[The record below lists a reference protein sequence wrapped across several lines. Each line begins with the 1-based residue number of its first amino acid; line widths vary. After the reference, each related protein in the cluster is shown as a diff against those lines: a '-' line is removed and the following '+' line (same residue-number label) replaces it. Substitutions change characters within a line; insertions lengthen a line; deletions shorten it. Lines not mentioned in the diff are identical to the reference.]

1 MIIFKFIIEKKY
13 LMINLEVKFFRLTF
27 ALMRKLILGKSL
39 TPKTLGR
46 SMGGNMYN
54 RPGWDIANNKQQ
66 LVAYLQQ
73 FLPQVITIGTLEDMT
88 AFDAALYIITA
99 LKAADVATRLYPQV
113 ILADNLAGDE
123 LDAIKKLFGIE

>member
-1 MIIFKFIIEKKY
+1 
-13 LMINLEVKFFRLTF
+13 
-27 ALMRKLILGKSL
+27 MRKLILGKSL

-73 FLPQVITIGTLEDMT
+73 FLPQVITIGHLEDMT
-88 AFDAALYIITA
+88 AIEAATYIKSALQAAGVNSRMYPSILITDNIED
-99 LKAADVATRLYPQV
+99 LRLDIYK
-113 ILADNLAGDE
+113 I
-123 LDAIKKLFGIE
+123 FGIE

>member
-1 MIIFKFIIEKKY
+1 
-13 LMINLEVKFFRLTF
+13 
-27 ALMRKLILGKSL
+27 
-39 TPKTLGR
+39 
-46 SMGGNMYN
+46 MGGNMYN